1 MALVSASL
9 TASLTQVFSSASDQG
24 AVKAQEIA
32 QAYQTYALP
41 AMAGVLLPIFV
52 GVEGQALAAKLIPV
66 MQQSTDSPSDLAN
79 ALADGVEAFWL
90 LPPVPFA
97 AGPVAGVV
105 TSFPGKGALAGAL
118 VAALSSPS
126 QDGASVA
133 SGVAS
138 ALDAGTR
145 TVIVTFAPPP
155 GSTAPLV

>member
-9 TASLTQVFSSASDQG
+9 TGSLTQVFANASDQG

-32 QAYQTYALP
+32 QAYQTYALS
-41 AMAGVLLPIFV
+41 AMAGVLLPTFV

-66 MQQSTDSPSDLAN
+66 MQQSTESPSDFAN

-90 LPPVPFA
+90 LPPVPFT
-97 AGPVAGVV
+97 GPAVAGVV
-105 TSFPGKGALAGAL
+105 TSFPGKGALVGAL

-133 SGVAS
+133 ARVAA
-138 ALDAGTR
+138 ALDTGTR